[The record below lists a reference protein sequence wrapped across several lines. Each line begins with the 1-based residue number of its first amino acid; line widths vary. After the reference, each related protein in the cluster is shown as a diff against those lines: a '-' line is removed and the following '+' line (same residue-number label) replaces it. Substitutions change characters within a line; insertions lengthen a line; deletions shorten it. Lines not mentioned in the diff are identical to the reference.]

1 MGSFEKFDSDTFF
14 LLAENQFQDSR
25 EYYESVKETLK
36 QKATVPMRQIC
47 SDLNDK
53 LYSIDPHMN
62 LIPTKMVSRI
72 RRDTRFSKNKNL
84 YRSNMWAMFMRD
96 KHTWRYKP
104 CMWFE
109 VMPSGYDMGVGLF
122 DCEPALMAKYREAIE
137 ENPKLFQKA
146 VKSAL
151 AAGAVPDYELYKKPK
166 PGKVPKSIADY
177 YNAKYIYFIRHSD
190 SLQPLFDGTVMNE
203 LSAAV
208 DAFAPMYRFLLT
220 VTDRM
225 IAEKGR

>member
-1 MGSFEKFDSDTFF
+1 MGSFVKFDDDTLF
-14 LLAENQFQDSR
+14 LLSENQFNDSKV
-25 EYYESVKETLK
+25 YYESVKETLK

-47 SDLNDK
+47 SDLSEK
-53 LYSIDPHMN
+53 LFSIDPQMN

-96 KHTWRYKP
+96 KQTWRYKP

-109 VMPSGYDMGVGLF
+109 ITPGGYDMGVGLF
-122 DCEPALMAKYREAIE
+122 DCEPALMAKYREAIA
-137 ENPKLFQKA
+137 ENPKLFKKA

-151 AAGAVPDYELYKKPK
+151 NAGAVPDYECYKKPK
-166 PGKVPKSIADY
+166 PGNVPKELSGY

-203 LSAAV
+203 LSDAV
-208 DAFAPMYRFLLT
+208 DAFAPMYKFLLT
-220 VTDRM
+220 VTDKM

>member
-1 MGSFEKFDSDTFF
+1 MGSFERFDDDTFF
-14 LLAENQFQDSR
+14 LLAENQFNDSK
-25 EYYESVKETLK
+25 EYYESIKEKLK

-47 SDLNDK
+47 SDLSEQ
-53 LYSIDPHMN
+53 LYSIDPQMN

-84 YRSNMWAMFMRD
+84 YRSNMWVMFMRD
-96 KHTWRYKP
+96 KHKWRYKP

-109 VMPSGYDMGVGLF
+109 VMPGGYDMGVGLF

-151 AAGAVPDYELYKKPK
+151 DIGAIPDYELYKKSK
-166 PGKVPKSIADY
+166 PGNIPKSLSEY

-190 SLQPLFDGTVMNE
+190 SLQPLFDGTVINE

-208 DAFAPMYRFLLT
+208 DAFAPMYRFLLA
-220 VTDRM
+220 VTDKM
-225 IAEKGR
+225 TAEKGR